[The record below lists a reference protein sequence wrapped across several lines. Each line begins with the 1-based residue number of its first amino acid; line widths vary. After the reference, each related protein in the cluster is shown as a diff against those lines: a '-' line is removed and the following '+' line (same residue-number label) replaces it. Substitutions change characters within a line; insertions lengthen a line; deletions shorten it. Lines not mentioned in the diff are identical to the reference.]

1 MKKRHKLLDVIS
13 RYKTV
18 DLSILPTS
26 ISKMENL
33 SRLLG
38 KNLYC
43 KRDDL
48 SGFAFGGNKTR
59 KLDYL
64 MKDAADTGADCIVT
78 FGSNQSNWCRMASAA
93 ASYLGMEM
101 FLLLDGREP
110 DKASGNLILDKL
122 VDARIEYLDS
132 SDPDEII
139 AKAQLKVS
147 QLRSSGRNPYY
158 LPVGG
163 STPIGTLGYMN
174 AFLEI
179 LNYSSES
186 GIRFDSIFLATGS
199 AGTQAGLVCAK
210 LIEGWEGNI
219 IGVSVGREKAGQ
231 ELIVKELV
239 KETLDMCDFSYDNN
253 QLDRIV
259 KVDDNYYGEAYRVN
273 TEQAGEAIKLFA
285 RYEGIFLDEVY
296 TGKAA
301 SALLDYAR
309 KGKIADNEEV
319 LFIHTGGSVQLF
331 E

>member
-1 MKKRHKLLDVIS
+1 MIKLQNIIN
-13 RYKTV
+13 RYENIA
-18 DLSILPTS
+18 LSVLPTR
-26 ISKMENL
+26 INKMENL
-33 SRLLG
+33 SNQLG

-64 MKDAADTGADCIVT
+64 MKDASNRGADCIVT

-101 FLLLDGREP
+101 FLLLDGTEP
-110 DKASGNLILDKL
+110 DTPSANLILDKL
-122 VDARIEYLDS
+122 VNARIEYMDCH
-132 SDPDEII
+132 DPDEII
-139 AKAQLKVS
+139 ARAQLKVR

-158 LPVGG
+158 LPLGG

-174 AFLEI
+174 AFIEI
-179 LNYSSES
+179 LNYSSET
-186 GIRFDSIFLATGS
+186 GTEFDSIFLATGS

-219 IGVSVGREKAGQ
+219 IGVSVGREKASQ
-231 ELIVKELV
+231 ELMVKELV
-239 KETLDMCDFSYDNN
+239 KETLDMCDFSFDNN

-259 KVDDNYYGEAYRVN
+259 NVDDNYYGEAYRVN
-273 TEQAGEAIKLFA
+273 TVEAGEAIKMFA
-285 RYEGIFLDEVY
+285 RHEGIFLDEVY

-309 KGKIADNEEV
+309 KGKITDNQEV
-319 LFIHTGGSVQLF
+319 LFIHTGGNVQLF